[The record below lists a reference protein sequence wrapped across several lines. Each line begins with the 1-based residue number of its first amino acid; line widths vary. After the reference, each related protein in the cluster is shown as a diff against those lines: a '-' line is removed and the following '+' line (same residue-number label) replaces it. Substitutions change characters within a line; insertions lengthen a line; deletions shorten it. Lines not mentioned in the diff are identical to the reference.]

1 MEPSQLLCDHYGR
14 YGLETTSQSL
24 FRPLLCL
31 TGEPDLRT
39 RTMTKVQLNLLDAVA
54 LLSDQNELGLVQGQV
69 GTVVELLDDDF
80 ALVEFCDRDGAT
92 FSMPTLPISS
102 LLRLSYEQVAA

>member
-1 MEPSQLLCDHYGR
+1 
-14 YGLETTSQSL
+14 
-24 FRPLLCL
+24 
-31 TGEPDLRT
+31 
-39 RTMTKVQLNLLDAVA
+39 MTKVQLNLLDAVA
-54 LLSDQNELGLVQGQV
+54 LLSDQSDLGLVQGQV

-80 ALVEFCDRDGAT
+80 VLVEFCDRDGTT

>member
-1 MEPSQLLCDHYGR
+1 
-14 YGLETTSQSL
+14 
-24 FRPLLCL
+24 
-31 TGEPDLRT
+31 
-39 RTMTKVQLNLLDAVA
+39 MTKVQLNLLDAVA
-54 LLSDQNELGLVQGQV
+54 HLSDKNELGLVQGQV
-69 GTVVELLDDDF
+69 GTVAELLDDDF